1 MLLSAVNVS
10 KVYQKNNKDFYA
22 VKDADFTI
30 DKGEFVI
37 IEGRSGS
44 GKSTL
49 LNIFT
54 GLIKPSFGQVVY
66 EERNIC
72 GFGDKDIS
80 YFRNAKLGYVMQG
93 NGLLSNLNVIEN
105 VCFPAYLFDKE
116 ACPLEKAC
124 RLLKKVGMYE
134 HIYEY
139 PRNLSGGELK
149 RVEIARALIN
159 SPSILVADEPTGN
172 LDIKNT
178 HEIMELFKEIAESG
192 TAVVVVTHDKECLS
206 YADKILTMSEGRLE
220 IAD

>member
-49 LNIFT
+49 LNIFA

-80 YFRNAKLGYVMQG
+80 YFRNAK
-93 NGLLSNLNVIEN
+93 
-105 VCFPAYLFDKE
+105 
-116 ACPLEKAC
+116 
-124 RLLKKVGMYE
+124 
-134 HIYEY
+134 
-139 PRNLSGGELK
+139 
-149 RVEIARALIN
+149 
-159 SPSILVADEPTGN
+159 
-172 LDIKNT
+172 
-178 HEIMELFKEIAESG
+178 
-192 TAVVVVTHDKECLS
+192 
-206 YADKILTMSEGRLE
+206 
-220 IAD
+220 